1 MANEEKD
8 VIRIETTEATLQAT
22 LISGQLGFA
31 TDTNKMGRLQKDG
44 ITMDWWSSDQST
56 WLYWTSAG
64 WGGVTTT
71 SPDGKFHIYTS
82 SAGSVTASSE
92 ANELVL
98 ENNNSCGMTILS
110 SDGNE
115 SVIAWG
121 STSKN
126 IGSFIAWNYDS
137 DEFSISTLKNSG
149 EIKIYTGLNSLAL
162 TINSGQN
169 FIFPYL
175 TNNAIAFIGGGST
188 AGYLKTTSD
197 LTYDQ
202 DSGRLGINSDSPNE
216 ALDVIGNI
224 RNSTL
229 TASKIVG
236 SNVNKNLISIST
248 SSAFTQTYS
257 ATTKTHSNL
266 TVSTLT
272 DSSGGSKDNTISAIT
287 DQSETTD
294 NSVINDNFAE
304 LTEEINAL
312 RTDLINTKQIL
323 NSIIDDL
330 QTINILG

>member
-82 SAGSVTASSE
+82 SAGSVTASPD

-98 ENNNSCGMTILS
+98 ESNNSCGMTILS

-126 IGSFIAWNYDS
+126 IGSFISWSYDN
-137 DEFSISTLKNSG
+137 DEFSISTLKNTG
-149 EIKIYTGLNSLAL
+149 EIKIYTGLNNLAL
-162 TINSGQN
+162 TIDSYQN
-169 FIFPYL
+169 FIFPNL
-175 TNNAIAFIGGGST
+175 TTNAIAYIGGGSS
-188 AGYLKTTSD
+188 AGTLETTSN

-202 DSGRLGINSDSPNE
+202 DFGRVGINSDSPNE
-216 ALDVIGNI
+216 ALDVDGNI

-257 ATTKTHSNL
+257 SSTKTHSNL

-312 RTDLINTKQIL
+312 RTDLINTKQVL